1 MGTTG
6 RMLEQSGADCP
17 TTRAVNELP
26 GASGVAQVPVR
37 PVLIKEITYSRTP
50 LSRTTKIQR
59 ICPGQ
64 REIRDSG
71 GRFGVNKFR
80 SQGFSYGTARDPGQ
94 RVPGQRGVTV
104 YHTAP
109 V

>member
-37 PVLIKEITYSRTP
+37 PVLIKEITYIIQLPCKMDKGVTAILPRLHSSVWPLDCENILCNLASRTLTLEFQLKRAKSNP
-50 LSRTTKIQR
+50 
-59 ICPGQ
+59 
-64 REIRDSG
+64 
-71 GRFGVNKFR
+71 
-80 SQGFSYGTARDPGQ
+80 
-94 RVPGQRGVTV
+94 
-104 YHTAP
+104 
-109 V
+109 